1 MRSTLIIFII
11 LITSF
16 EHAIAQQW
24 QTDAYPLHR
33 AQQSLTDVIV
43 HDIFSPPVAAR
54 IYTYTSMAAYEVACK
69 TSKEYH
75 SLYNQVKD
83 FPNIPPP
90 TQQVIASLAA
100 VYAYMLI
107 GKQLV
112 YSEPDLQDSLNH
124 ILTWYKSKRLSH
136 TQYNNSL
143 IYGQQVADSIT
154 VWMNK
159 DRYKET
165 RKMRRYDFSKQEGKW
180 IPTPPGYIAAIEP
193 YWNKIRTITLDSC
206 SQFPPISATPFN
218 KDKESTFYKQ
228 AYEVYNTGINL
239 TTDQKFIASF
249 WDCNPFAINTDG
261 HLNFA
266 TKKISPGG
274 HWMCITALVCQQT
287 GADLVKSAAA
297 YTMVSIGLF
306 DAFISCWDEKYR
318 SNVIRPETYINAVI
332 DENWRPFLQTPPFPE
347 YTSGHSVVS
356 SASAKILTYMF
367 GDIAFDDDTEVNY
380 GLPVRH
386 FSSFTA
392 ASNEAAISRMYGGIH
407 YLPSIQNGQTEG
419 GQVGEWVLRKIHL
432 N

>member
-1 MRSTLIIFII
+1 MKSIVIIFII
-11 LITSF
+11 VITSYK
-16 EHAIAQQW
+16 HAIAQQW

-54 IYTYTSMAAYEVACK
+54 IYAYTSMAAYEVACK
-69 TSKEYH
+69 SNKEYH
-75 SLYNQVKD
+75 SLYNQVRD
-83 FPNIPPP
+83 FPDIPLP
-90 TQQVIASLAA
+90 TQQVITSLAA

-112 YSEPDLQDSLNH
+112 YSESDLQDSLNH
-124 ILTWYKSKRLSH
+124 ILTWYKSKKLSH
-136 TQYNNSL
+136 TLYTNSL

-154 VWMNK
+154 AWMNK
-159 DRYKET
+159 DQYKET
-165 RKMRRYDFSKQEGKW
+165 RKMRRYNFLKQEGKW

-193 YWNKIRTITLDSC
+193 YWNKIRTIILDSC
-206 SQFPPISATPFN
+206 SQFSPKPATTFD
-218 KDKESTFYKQ
+218 KDKESAFYKQ

-261 HLNFA
+261 HLNYA

-287 GADLVKSAAA
+287 GAGLVKSAAA

-318 SNVIRPETYINAVI
+318 SNVIRPETYIDAVI

-347 YTSGHSVVS
+347 YTSGHSVIS
-356 SASAKILTYMF
+356 TASAKILTNMF
-367 GDIAFDDDTEVNY
+367 GNIAFDDDTEINY

-386 FSSFTA
+386 FSSFND
-392 ASNEAAISRMYGGIH
+392 ASNEAAISRLYGGIH
-407 YLPSIQNGQTEG
+407 YLSSIQNGQTEG
-419 GQVGEWVLRKIHL
+419 AQVGEWVLKKIHL